1 WLSPAVQREMS
12 RVAAA
17 TYPDIPPTVMARVM
31 FMWSALFGAVNFE
44 VFGRLTMI
52 IEDKDAWFEHEVLAM
67 ARLVGLR
74 P

>member
-1 WLSPAVQREMS
+1 
-12 RVAAA
+12 
-17 TYPDIPPTVMARVM
+17 M